1 MSDFKKIP
9 YVGEATETDLLALGY
24 TDIASLKVAVLD
36 EMFEHTKAL
45 DLGSNGY
52 FLNVYRMIY
61 YYANTPRLDKNQV
74 ETVALA

>member
-61 YYANTPRLDKNQV
+61 YYANTPHLDKNQV